1 MPKRGKGEIPLPEG
15 WEECLDYDGKRFF
28 IDHNT
33 RQTTWVDP
41 RDRWD
46 ILGVFSCIVKQAPC
60 MLLFSILSCNYYVF
74 HHRFGLFFLLY
85 SLEIYLYAPL
95 ITNMQCM
102 HWQTYPIREV
112 TRELHTLN
120 CIVLMENFVSRT
132 LYKTIII
139 YQQRFNSDSN
149 VKRHISRVCS
159 SILLSWL
166 GRINHA
172 VPWYFFSPWNIG
184 LKTFLLPSATC
195 MWHVD
200 SSGMLSDTGQM
211 DVCNL

>member
-139 YQQRFNSDSN
+139 YQQRKTAYFS
-149 VKRHISRVCS
+149 CMF
-159 SILLSWL
+159 
-166 GRINHA
+166 INFIVLARAHK
-172 VPWYFFSPWNIG
+172 PCCTMIFFFSMEYR
-184 LKTFLLPSATC
+184 T
-195 MWHVD
+195 
-200 SSGMLSDTGQM
+200 
-211 DVCNL
+211 